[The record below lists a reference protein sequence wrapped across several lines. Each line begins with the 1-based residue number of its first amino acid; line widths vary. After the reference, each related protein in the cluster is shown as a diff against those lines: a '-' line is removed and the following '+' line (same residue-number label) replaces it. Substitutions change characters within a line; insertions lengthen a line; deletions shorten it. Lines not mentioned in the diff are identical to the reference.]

1 MPLKGE
7 CCNQSSCQEL
17 LLEICPARL
26 HRRCRSLRGCHNPA
40 RLLQHQRHEAKKS
53 DSQTKLLV
61 EMVRVLM
68 GVLRVLVGS
77 ALGI

>member
-17 LLEICPARL
+17 LLRTRL
-26 HRRCRSLRGCHNPA
+26 RQL
-40 RLLQHQRHEAKKS
+40 QRHEAKRN
-53 DSQTKLLV
+53 DLLMKLLV
-61 EMVRVLM
+61 VKVRVLVGVLRVLV

-77 ALGI
+77 ALGTWI